1 MVDPV
6 VQTKLFLP
14 RLRRELVARPRLND
28 ELERG
33 QDAAL
38 VLVSGPAGF
47 GKTTLLASALA
58 ARSPADQAG
67 RAVAWVSLD
76 ARDGEAPRF
85 WTYVLTALET
95 ASPGCAGAALA
106 ELEAG
111 GGHLED
117 VVAALVN
124 ELSVRADNVTL
135 VLDDYHLADT
145 PEVGST
151 VSFLLDHQP
160 PQLHLVIS
168 TRMDPALP
176 LSRLRARGELVE
188 IRAPDLRFTADEA
201 ATYLNR
207 VQQLGL
213 SPSDVEALESR
224 TEGWVAAL
232 QLAALSL
239 HHRDDAGAFIASF
252 SGDDRFVMDYLVD
265 EVLDQQPAS
274 VRRFLL
280 DTSILDRLSGPLCD
294 AITGGDDG
302 QAVLE
307 TLERRNL
314 LVVPLD
320 NRRYWYRYHHLFA
333 DVLQSRLLAE
343 RPEDVAVL
351 NRRAS
356 DWYQQAGDVEAAV
369 RHSLAAGEVDRAAD
383 LIEVAAPILR
393 RQRAEGTLRG
403 WMTAVPAEVLAQR
416 PVLASNFIGA
426 LMASNEFDGVEE
438 KLDALESAL
447 SRSHE
452 TLVIRDRVEWK
463 RLPALLETQR
473 AGLALVAG
481 DLDATITHAEIA
493 LTRAAAD
500 DTLTRAA
507 ASALKGL
514 ASWAAGDL
522 GSAYASYAAATEG
535 LVSAGHISDAL
546 GCTVS
551 LVELDLQQGQLG
563 RAHDDA
569 RRALNLADVAPGGE
583 VVRGTADMW
592 VALSRVAWQRGDVA
606 TTEEFLQRAADLGEA
621 AGLPQQPYRWRIA
634 MAELRDALGDPR
646 AADALL
652 AEAERLFNSDFL
664 PNVRPVPAV
673 RARLHLRTGDLTAA
687 RTWADTVGVQ
697 VTDELSYLREFEH
710 VTLARLLL
718 AEHVH
723 TGDQTCLLEARRLL
737 GRLHQA
743 AAAGARLAVFLE
755 TCILQALACDAA
767 GDADEAR
774 EWLQQAVSVARPRA
788 WLRPFLDEGAR
799 LGELLPLLPHAD
811 ANFVRAVTAAAAP
824 SARPSGGDAAPG
836 PLVGTA
842 GSRQAGGTASM
853 ALVVPLSSRELDV
866 LRLLASDLDGPAIA
880 RHLNVSL
887 ATVRTHTQHIFAK
900 LGVNSRRAAVR
911 RGHQLNL

>member
-1 MVDPV
+1 MVDSV

-58 ARSPADQAG
+58 AGSPADQAG

-76 ARDGEAPRF
+76 ARDGEASRF
-85 WTYVLTALET
+85 WTYLLTALDT

-106 ELEAG
+106 RLEAG
-111 GGHLED
+111 GGRLED

-176 LSRLRARGELVE
+176 LPRLRARGELVE
-188 IRAPDLRFTADEA
+188 IRAADLRFTAEEA
-201 ATYLNR
+201 ATYLNS

-239 HHRDDAGAFIASF
+239 QHRDDAGSFIASF
-252 SGDDRFVMDYLVD
+252 TGDDRFVMDYLVD

-294 AITGGDDG
+294 AITLGDDG
-302 QAVLE
+302 RIVLE

-320 NRRYWYRYHHLFA
+320 NRRHWYRYHHLFA

-343 RPEDVAVL
+343 RPQDVALL

-369 RHSLAAGEVDRAAD
+369 RHSLAAGDVDRAAD

-403 WMTAVPAEVLAQR
+403 WMTEVPAEVLAQR

-426 LMASNEFDGVEE
+426 LMASHMFDGVEE

-447 SRSHE
+447 SGSHE
-452 TLVIRDRVEWK
+452 TLVIRDRDEWK
-463 RLPALLETQR
+463 RLPAYLETQR
-473 AGLALVAG
+473 AALALVAG
-481 DLDATITHAEIA
+481 DLDATISHAEAA
-493 LTRAAAD
+493 LTRA
-500 DTLTRAA
+500 
-507 ASALKGL
+507 
-514 ASWAAGDL
+514 
-522 GSAYASYAAATEG
+522 
-535 LVSAGHISDAL
+535 
-546 GCTVS
+546 
-551 LVELDLQQGQLG
+551 
-563 RAHDDA
+563 
-569 RRALNLADVAPGGE
+569 
-583 VVRGTADMW
+583 
-592 VALSRVAWQRGDVA
+592 
-606 TTEEFLQRAADLGEA
+606 
-621 AGLPQQPYRWRIA
+621 
-634 MAELRDALGDPR
+634 
-646 AADALL
+646 
-652 AEAERLFNSDFL
+652 
-664 PNVRPVPAV
+664 
-673 RARLHLRTGDLTAA
+673 
-687 RTWADTVGVQ
+687 
-697 VTDELSYLREFEH
+697 
-710 VTLARLLL
+710 
-718 AEHVH
+718 
-723 TGDQTCLLEARRLL
+723 
-737 GRLHQA
+737 
-743 AAAGARLAVFLE
+743 
-755 TCILQALACDAA
+755 
-767 GDADEAR
+767 
-774 EWLQQAVSVARPRA
+774 
-788 WLRPFLDEGAR
+788 
-799 LGELLPLLPHAD
+799 
-811 ANFVRAVTAAAAP
+811 
-824 SARPSGGDAAPG
+824 
-836 PLVGTA
+836 
-842 GSRQAGGTASM
+842 
-853 ALVVPLSSRELDV
+853 
-866 LRLLASDLDGPAIA
+866 
-880 RHLNVSL
+880 
-887 ATVRTHTQHIFAK
+887 
-900 LGVNSRRAAVR
+900 
-911 RGHQLNL
+911 